1 MEPNSPPLKLVMKL
15 RCITVS
21 AVSGGRLYNGDEVE
35 LFGGF
40 ARTANVTWT
49 YCNAAGWDCY
59 ETEKRKLYDIYIY
72 PFTQYNVYL
81 LP

>member
-49 YCNAAGWDCY
+49 YCNAAG
-59 ETEKRKLYDIYIY
+59 
-72 PFTQYNVYL
+72 
-81 LP
+81 